1 MTLYSTNYLIFDLR
15 LQTDCTISGLSLY
28 SPNQL
33 LLLAHTTAPQ
43 SPTIIEAGGSS
54 SPPPRPAR
62 RHGGISGAA
71 RQISA
76 SPELRLISLASSE
89 ELSADSLMMS
99 RFESLSCNDYHLN
112 VLPATPKLDLS
123 LPSGELGFYGN
134 ATEFLA
140 GAGAGLWAAG
150 VTATTIFSSAASV
163 RSFGSGTASTTR
175 PETPRPSFSWSP
187 TLPSL
192 ANSLRSI
199 GGISKVIGDPSSAS
213 PVGGWA
219 DVTGRKIYIASPYDV
234 VFATERG
241 LKDHLGWLLEHEKY
255 QEAWDLVHKS
265 PEIINGEQPGE
276 VLVFDQDSTAP
287 QAYDT
292 DNEDA
297 DSVAAMDTDS
307 DDRSTLRKV
316 KPKRGPQLMFTAAE
330 KEKRRIGEL
339 WIGKLV
345 GQAHWSEA
353 ADVCGKVLGTSSSWE
368 HWVWVFEA
376 AGKVKEITP
385 YVPRE
390 RLTPPLPSAIY
401 ESILGYWLREDRNMF
416 KQLLLDTW
424 GVNNGLFDYDVV
436 IDLVRHRVKGDEEEL
451 EDIRQQRA
459 NQYRGWKLTN
469 RGKDKEDD
477 EDARREAQVEQ
488 SWRLLQLCLA
498 NLYLAMKH
506 PREALACYMRLKAEP
521 EVMRLIK
528 DYHLVDAVKDDI
540 ANLLMLKI
548 TKVQLASAPM
558 DELKELTGPAVDLL
572 VVEAGHGILG
582 PERVVQQLDNSPEME
597 DGRVLLFF
605 YLRKLWEVD
614 RQLVEESWADLAIQL
629 WAEYDRPLLMEF
641 LKSSQGYSLEKAA
654 QICETRSYI
663 PELVHLLSK
672 TGQTK
677 RALYLIIDKLN
688 DVAQAIAFAKQQDEK
703 ELWDDLISYSM
714 DKPDFVRGLLENV
727 GVSTGGMEVV
737 KLVRGIPGGL
747 KVPGLKGAIQKVLR
761 EYAVQ
766 WSVAEGVAR
775 VLRGEVHYGMDV
787 LKRRSRRGVKFD
799 VGIDQ
804 AMPGEFEPMNTQ
816 GAICNGCLHP
826 FEFSGMLDLIFFLS
840 ISEGNFFSNTLSTLQ
855 KKIHCYHSPV
865 DIFSTLNVSS
875 ALVLMKT
882 KMRRGYKRQLGSPV
896 NQLRM

>member
-1 MTLYSTNYLIFDLR
+1 MLHSSSTVIVNYDIKSSSFLTFNFR
-15 LQTDCTISGLSLY
+15 LQTDCIISGLSLY

-33 LLLAHTTAPQ
+33 LLLAHITAPQ
-43 SPTIIEAGGSS
+43 GSTSAEAGGSS
-54 SPPPRPAR
+54 PAPQPAR

-71 RQISA
+71 RQIAA
-76 SPELRLISLASSE
+76 SPELRIISLTSSE

-123 LPSGELGFYGN
+123 LPHGEQGFYGN

-199 GGISKVIGDPSSAS
+199 GGISKVMGDPAGSI
-213 PVGGWA
+213 PVNGWA
-219 DVTGRKIYIASPYDV
+219 DMTGRKIYITSPYDV

-241 LKDHLGWLLEHEKY
+241 LKDHLGWLLEHERY

-265 PEIINGEQPGE
+265 PETINGEQQDQRF
-276 VLVFDQDSTAP
+276 VFDQDNAASQT
-287 QAYDT
+287 YDT
-292 DNEDA
+292 DNEDT
-297 DSVAAMDTDS
+297 DSVAVDTDS

-339 WIGKLV
+339 WVGKLV
-345 GQAHWSEA
+345 GQTHWSEA
-353 ADVCGKVLGTSSSWE
+353 ADVCGKVLGTSGSWE

-390 RLTPPLPSAIY
+390 LLIPPLPSAIY
-401 ESILGYWLREDRNMF
+401 ESILGYWLREDRNLF

-424 GVNNGLFDYDVV
+424 GVNKGLFDCDVV
-436 IDLVRHRVKGDEEEL
+436 VDLVRHRVKGDEEEL
-451 EDIRQQRA
+451 EDIRQRRA
-459 NQYRGWKLTN
+459 NQYRGWKLPS

-477 EDARREAQVEQ
+477 EDVRREAQVEQ

-506 PREALACYMRLKAEP
+506 PREALACYMRLKSEP
-521 EVMRLIK
+521 EVMSLIT

-548 TKVQLASAPM
+548 TKEQLASAPM
-558 DELKELTGPAVDLL
+558 DELKELTGPAVDML
-572 VVEAGHGILG
+572 VAEAGHGIVG
-582 PERVVQQLDNSPEME
+582 PERVVQQLDDAPGME

-614 RQLVEESWADLAIQL
+614 RQLVEDSWADLAIQL
-629 WAEYDRPLLMEF
+629 WAEYDRALLMEF

-654 QICETRSYI
+654 QICESRSYI

-677 RALYLIIDKLN
+677 RALYLIIDKLH

-737 KLVRGIPGGL
+737 KLVRGIPEGL

-799 VGIDQ
+799 VGIEQ
-804 AMPGEFEPMNTQ
+804 TMPGQFEAAYSQ
-816 GAICNGCLHP
+816 GAMCNGCQRP
-826 FEFSGMLDLIFFLS
+826 FEFNGIFDLISSTFQTLRDFLLIRCLTHRKRYTFIVPLWTS
-840 ISEGNFFSNTLSTLQ
+840 IPS
-855 KKIHCYHSPV
+855 
-865 DIFSTLNVSS
+865 
-875 ALVLMKT
+875 
-882 KMRRGYKRQLGSPV
+882 
-896 NQLRM
+896 